1 MTAPFMK
8 SAVATASQ
16 SRDNKTPGN
25 VFSNATKQ
33 VAIKT
38 NKLMKSA
45 SIETAIDKS
54 DGIKS
59 GSKRK
64 LIRFDKDELVTKKM
78 QTPGILSSNKEKC
91 IFLVFIM
98 IKKSKILHITC
109 IFNIQRLKNNFK
121 DIKTSSIARNRLLPG
136 F

>member
-8 SAVATASQ
+8 SAVATSSQ
-16 SRDNKTPGN
+16 SSDNKIQEN
-25 VFSNATKQ
+25 VISNATKQ

-38 NKLMKSA
+38 YEPMKSA

-54 DGIKS
+54 DAIKS
-59 GSKRK
+59 GRKRK

-109 IFNIQRLKNNFK
+109 IFNI
-121 DIKTSSIARNRLLPG
+121 
-136 F
+136 

>member
-38 NKLMKSA
+38 NKPMKSA

-64 LIRFDKDELVTKKM
+64 LIRFDKDELVPKKM
-78 QTPGILSSNKEKC
+78 QTPGTLLLSSKM
-91 IFLVFIM
+91 L
-98 IKKSKILHITC
+98 KK
-109 IFNIQRLKNNFK
+109 
-121 DIKTSSIARNRLLPG
+121 
-136 F
+136 